1 MASFNVSILFETPPN
16 KLSENYF
23 FEVTTKDKEYC
34 IASQSLPRH
43 QLTVINIASLL
54 VSLVDRLGKEFN
66 SIESYTTYTLK
77 NANEIVQQ
85 IKPKLGCTFESEALL
100 NFKKLRLGLIQTALT
115 DEEPEKKLE
124 ELLKENEAEIQSLSL
139 IIGEEDVLNKQET
152 NKGLELP
159 VFESSHKIKLISE
172 GKRTE
177 KLKGGCKMLVDGK
190 IRLALQMDLF

>member
-1 MASFNVSILFETPPN
+1 M
-16 KLSENYF
+16 
-23 FEVTTKDKEYC
+23 
-34 IASQSLPRH
+34 
-43 QLTVINIASLL
+43 
-54 VSLVDRLGKEFN
+54 SLVDRVGKEFN
-66 SIESYTTYTLK
+66 SIESYTAYTLK
-77 NANEIVQQ
+77 NAKEIVQQ
-85 IKPKLGCTFESEALL
+85 IKPKLGCSFESEALL

-139 IIGEEDVLNKQET
+139 IIGEADVFNKQEE
-152 NKGLELP
+152 NKDIELS
-159 VFESSHKIKLISE
+159 VFESGHKIKLISE